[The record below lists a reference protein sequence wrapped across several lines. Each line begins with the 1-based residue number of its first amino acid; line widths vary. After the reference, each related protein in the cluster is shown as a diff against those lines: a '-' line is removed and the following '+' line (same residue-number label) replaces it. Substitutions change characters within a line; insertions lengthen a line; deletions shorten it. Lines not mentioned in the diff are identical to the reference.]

1 MAVDACG
8 VPCHRPCNSQKSHN
22 EGGVN
27 AMRGGLRYQAIIA
40 ANSLIGSFVLWAVL
54 LSMGGIAAAV
64 LLR

>member
-1 MAVDACG
+1 MPQAVQQ
-8 VPCHRPCNSQKSHN
+8 PKSHN